1 MMWYGVL
8 KSNLSIILWIVIY
21 SFIPWPTSDMPY
33 EVVILFGNLQFWT
46 TVLLTVFVAL
56 GEWVMVTD
64 WTHADTRQRQGHG
77 SLLNMSA
84 PYISP

>member
-64 WTHADTRQRQGHG
+64 WIHTLIRSNARATIRC
-77 SLLNMSA
+77 
-84 PYISP
+84 